1 MATLFF
7 LLTTVFDLYL
17 MVVLLRVWLQW
28 ARADFYNPLSQFA
41 VKATQ
46 PVLAPMRRVIPSLGG
61 LDLAG
66 VLLALTVALL
76 KFVVLFSLAAGMAGL
91 NPLMLA
97 MFTVLSVLKQAGSLL
112 FWVLVVRAVLSWVS
126 QGRSPI
132 DYVLI
137 QLTEPLLAPIR
148 RILPALGGLDFSVL
162 VLFLILQALNVFL
175 STNSVIGIFWSR
187 L

>member
-7 LLTTVFDLYL
+7 LLTTLFDLYL

-41 VKATQ
+41 VKATH
-46 PVLAPMRRVIPSLGG
+46 PVLAPLRRVIPSVGG

-66 VLLALTVALL
+66 VLLAVLVALL
-76 KFVVLFSLAAGMAGL
+76 KFVVLVLLSSGPAGL
-91 NPLMLA
+91 NPLMLGL
-97 MFTVLSVLKQAGSLL
+97 FSVLSVVKQAGSLL

-126 QGRSPI
+126 QGRSPL

-148 RILPALGGLDFSVL
+148 RIIPAFGGLDFSVL
-162 VLFLILQALNVFL
+162 ILFLILQALNVFL
-175 STNSVIGIFWSR
+175 STNGWIGMIWSR